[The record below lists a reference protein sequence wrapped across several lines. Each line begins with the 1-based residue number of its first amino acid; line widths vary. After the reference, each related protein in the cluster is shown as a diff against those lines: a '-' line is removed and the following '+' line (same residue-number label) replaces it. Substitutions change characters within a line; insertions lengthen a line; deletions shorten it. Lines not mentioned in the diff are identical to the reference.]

1 MWASQH
7 DPSLVALEVAGSAD
21 TSGAPMRIK
30 RVNAPGEAATP
41 AGGHGWLEPPLRP
54 AVSSRAPFEPFR
66 IDVDRDLNTMRVAL
80 VGELDIA
87 TVVLVEAELQRH
99 RAAGVRSFVLDLH
112 QLTFMDS
119 IGMRLLLNWG
129 ETPGKNGI
137 DVALIEGPPQ
147 VQRMFALWGVHDRL
161 SFRAP

>member
-1 MWASQH
+1 
-7 DPSLVALEVAGSAD
+7 
-21 TSGAPMRIK
+21 
-30 RVNAPGEAATP
+30 
-41 AGGHGWLEPPLRP
+41 
-54 AVSSRAPFEPFR
+54 
-66 IDVDRDLNTMRVAL
+66 MRVAP

-99 RAAGVRSFVLDLH
+99 RAAGFRCFVLDLH

-119 IGMRLLLNWG
+119 IGLRLLLAWG
-129 ETPGKNGI
+129 ETPGKDDI

-161 SFRAP
+161 SFRAL